1 MQISFFTT
9 YYQKEIPLA
18 MVTELLFFIAFIT
31 VTMFCFS
38 LSEENYFFYIQPQ
51 KKSMGQSKDISKNG
65 KDQKTLISVSLLFL
79 AALTKLLFLKGRLGT
94 RLCLQPTL
102 RFSPGFLRS

>member
-18 MVTELLFFIAFIT
+18 MVTELLFF
-31 VTMFCFS
+31 TMFCFS
-38 LSEENYFFYIQPQ
+38 LSEENYFLYIQPQ
-51 KKSMGQSKDISKNG
+51 KKLMGQSKDISKNG
-65 KDQKTLISVSLLFL
+65 KDQKTLISVSLSFL
-79 AALTKLLFLKGRLGT
+79 AAMTKLLFLKGRPGT